1 MTLERKIQL
10 IELGEDQLGMGR
22 NQLARSIEGRGGR
35 ISRLGFGGEEDK
47 REERRSWWESRS
59 TNGKSSEPN
68 TRLAG
73 KVQRKQGRQARLTL
87 RQHKLRPYCLS
98 TVAVEAHLH
107 RGPPPQLHAW
117 NWQLQSFRMWIQDPS
132 CMWQAQCARNV
143 PSCSTWDACDRAT
156 QSLKTTILRSFV
168 LLLVERPW
176 SSGRIH

>member
-10 IELGEDQLGMGR
+10 IELGEDHLGMGR
-22 NQLARSIEGRGGR
+22 NQLTARSIEGRGGR

-87 RQHKLRPYCLS
+87 RQQQAPASLS
-98 TVAVEAHLH
+98 QYGGH
-107 RGPPPQLHAW
+107 RGASASWPSTSAASLELAHRASGCGSRTLLACGRRSVQGTFRAAAPGTPVIGPP
-117 NWQLQSFRMWIQDPS
+117 
-132 CMWQAQCARNV
+132 
-143 PSCSTWDACDRAT
+143 RA
-156 QSLKTTILRSFV
+156 
-168 LLLVERPW
+168 
-176 SSGRIH
+176 